1 LKSQELKIR
10 KPFKN
15 GRTRLVD
22 GELKRIKFSVLR
34 LDSGKRFQEKLT
46 GLELGIVLLSGKVE
60 IEAAGKK
67 YRLGPRRDVFLD
79 PAWGLYLP
87 GNMTWK
93 IQALKKSELA
103 LAYAPGPKK
112 GEVQLVTP
120 EQLVVRHRGKDM
132 FQRKVSD
139 IMVSQVSAKNL
150 LIGETI
156 NMPGQ
161 WSSYPPHRHDHHK
174 PPAQYYLEEM
184 YLFKVNPFQGFG
196 FQRVYTDDRKL
207 DQALVIENNDV
218 AIFKKGYHPVS
229 AAPGYELYYLW
240 VLSGPERI
248 MKVVDDP
255 AHAWLHNI

>member
-1 LKSQELKIR
+1 MKSQELKIR

-22 GELKRIKFSVLR
+22 GELKRIRFSVLR

-60 IEAAGKK
+60 IEAAGQK

-112 GEVQLVTP
+112 GEAQLIAP

-161 WSSYPPHRHDHHK
+161 
-174 PPAQYYLEEM
+174 
-184 YLFKVNPFQGFG
+184 
-196 FQRVYTDDRKL
+196 
-207 DQALVIENNDV
+207 
-218 AIFKKGYHPVS
+218 
-229 AAPGYELYYLW
+229 
-240 VLSGPERI
+240 
-248 MKVVDDP
+248 
-255 AHAWLHNI
+255 